1 MRDFNIIQ
9 KLIGEN
15 VTEEHLAYVDCY
27 VQENMDDIIFT
38 QAQMR
43 DIPELV
49 RLRIAYMR
57 SDYGS
62 LSDAEF
68 LPVL

>member
-1 MRDFNIIQ
+1 MSDVNDGQIIDQ
-9 KLIGEN
+9 MVK
-15 VTEEHLAYVDCY
+15 
-27 VQENMDDIIFT
+27 DDIIFT
-38 QAQMR
+38 QAQMS
-43 DIPELV
+43 DMPELV